1 MLISRLDLLNNPF
14 VIIYSIISI
23 LHIWVG
29 NIPLFSVSDSIA
41 ALYRPGPQQGRSY
54 HKISFR
60 TLAPESESPK
70 TTLPQEPQEKELTD
84 ELRDTVDEAAISK
97 KKALAKKKHIEYD
110 KKSHELRQ
118 KSPPKGSPGKEGESG
133 LEGQGTEQLTPDE
146 IKSNYLAELAREIER
161 RKVFPRGAMERNQS
175 GTVKIFFTILED
187 GTITRIDFRERSR
200 YPLLDIATV
209 RLLSELGRFKPLP
222 KELKQTS
229 LGVALAVEY
238 SLMF

>member
-23 LHIWVG
+23 LHIWIG
-29 NIPLFSVSDSIA
+29 NIPLFNVSDSIA
-41 ALYRPGPQQGRSY
+41 ALYRPAPQQGRSY
-54 HKISFR
+54 HKISFK
-60 TLAPESESPK
+60 TLAPEIEGPA
-70 TTLPQEPQEKELTD
+70 TTLPPETQEKELTY
-84 ELRDTVDEAAISK
+84 EPRDKADEAAISK
-97 KKALAKKKHIEYD
+97 KKVLAKKKHLEYD
-110 KKSHELRQ
+110 KKSHGSEQ
-118 KSPPKGSPGKEGESG
+118 KSPPKGSPGKEGEYG
-133 LEGQGTEQLTPDE
+133 LEGQGAGPLTPNE

-161 RKVFPRGAMERNQS
+161 RKVFPREAMEKNQS
-175 GTVKIFFTILED
+175 GTVKIFFTIMKD
-187 GTITRIDFRERSR
+187 GTITGIDFKERSL